1 MDEIKQTKIV
11 KKSLKVAV
19 NEPEALEPTNE
30 LIEAPKVQKLT
41 RKGVPDT
48 RGKTG
53 KSAENLAK
61 GRAKLEEVWAE
72 KRKLKEQYESQAL
85 ERKMAKELKLK
96 KQINKQ
102 YNVESESEEE
112 QEEEAVVEQQLIA
125 KKIINAPKKEVS
137 AKQDKIEQR
146 EKSQPKKKVIKYV
159 EVESE
164 SEEEEIVYVK
174 RQNKPK
180 VSAPVV
186 QQPVLV
192 QQQGFPRI
200 QFF

>member
-146 EKSQPKKKVIKYV
+146 EKPQPKKKVIKYV

>member
-19 NEPEALEPTNE
+19 IEPEALEPTNE
-30 LIEAPKVQKLT
+30 AIEAPKQIQKLT
-41 RKGVPDT
+41 RKGLPDT
-48 RGKTG
+48 RGKAG
-53 KSAENLAK
+53 KSYENLAK

-85 ERKMAKELKLK
+85 QRKMAKELKLK

-102 YNVESESEEE
+102 YGVESEDEEE
-112 QEEEAVVEQQLIA
+112 QEEEQEEPIIKQQLIT
-125 KKIINAPKKEVS
+125 KKTVNIPKKEVI
-137 AKQDKIEQR
+137 KEVVR

-174 RQNKPK
+174 RQTKQR
-180 VSAPVV
+180 STAPQV
-186 QQPVLV
+186 QQQMI

>member
-1 MDEIKQTKIV
+1 MEEIKQTKLL

-19 NEPEALEPTNE
+19 NEPQALEPTNE
-30 LIEAPKVQKLT
+30 AIEAPKQTQKLT

-85 ERKMAKELKLK
+85 QKKMAKEMKLK

-102 YNVESESEEE
+102 YGVESESEEE
-112 QEEEAVVEQQLIA
+112 EEEEPVVEQELIS
-125 KKIINAPKKEVS
+125 KKIINTPKKQIV
-137 AKQDKIEQR
+137 KVEQR
-146 EKSQPKKKVIKYV
+146 EKPQPKKKVVKYV

-174 RQNKPK
+174 KQKQQR
-180 VSAPVV
+180 VSPQVV
-186 QQPVLV
+186 QQPALV
-192 QQQGFPRI
+192 QQQGYPRI